1 MNSDAKK
8 NLVNNIVGHL
18 KNAPRDIQ
26 ERQAK
31 IFYKCDPEYGS
42 KVAEGLGFSVQKPR
56 LWQKFLI

>member
-1 MNSDAKK
+1 
-8 NLVNNIVGHL
+8 L

-56 LWQKFLI
+56 L